1 MSESGNPKKTPE
13 QPWPEDY
20 PKWVIELLEYS
31 MEETGM
37 SREEADE
44 FFRFEL
50 LFGGNLIWQYAEK
63 AKARQK
69 ENEETLMITTGRRNA

>member
-1 MSESGNPKKTPE
+1 MSENGNPKKTPD

-20 PKWVIELLEYS
+20 PKWVIELLEDS

-50 LFGGNLIWQYAEK
+50 LFGGNLMWQYAEK
-63 AKARQK
+63 AKAHQK
-69 ENEETLMITTGRRNA
+69 ETKKP